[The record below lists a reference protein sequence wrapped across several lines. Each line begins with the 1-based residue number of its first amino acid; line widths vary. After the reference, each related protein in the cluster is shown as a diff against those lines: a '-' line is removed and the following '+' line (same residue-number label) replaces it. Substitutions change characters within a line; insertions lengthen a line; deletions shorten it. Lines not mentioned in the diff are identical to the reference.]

1 MCLSLLWGL
10 SEPFV
15 SVTRRVGWIEM
26 LLRTTMN
33 VTDWEWLLQSFA
45 IIKEP
50 DIDSCVVDR

>member
-10 SEPFV
+10 SEPLV

-50 DIDSCVVDR
+50 DIDSCVVYR